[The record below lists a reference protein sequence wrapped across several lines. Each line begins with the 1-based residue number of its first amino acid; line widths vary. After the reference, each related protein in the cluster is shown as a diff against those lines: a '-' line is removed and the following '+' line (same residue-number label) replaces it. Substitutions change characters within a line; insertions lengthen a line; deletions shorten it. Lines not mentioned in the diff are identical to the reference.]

1 MYCKF
6 FGFAEQPFNVTPDP
20 RFLFLTESHQE
31 ALSSMIYGIRER
43 RGFISISGEVGT
55 GKTTLIHHL
64 LHNLDR
70 KVKAVFLYQTQIPF
84 EQLLKEILL
93 ELELPVGDGS
103 KASLTRRLQEYLIQ
117 RLARDE
123 NVAILID
130 EAQNLSKEVMEELR
144 MLSNLETP
152 GSKLLQIVFVGQPEL
167 EAKLNSDDLR
177 QLKQRIGIRR
187 KIRPLTQEESRQYID
202 HRLRLV
208 GSSSSEVF
216 TPEAGSMICRHSK
229 GIPRTIN
236 IVCDSAFLIGYG
248 ISRKKIDANIIRE
261 VISDLDGLAH
271 RYQSPVQK
279 EIVHSPQTAVHS
291 KTRGPLTMDYQPSTM
306 DFGRSTPHRGRRTIS
321 RFGSAGHRRA
331 RPNYSRASVFILVIL
346 CLGLGV
352 ALGQKKIFSLLDN
365 LRGKPVII
373 QPVNTRSSAEPF
385 PAIQTGLASNVAL
398 ITPPEPNRAAP
409 EPTRLIPVSPVPKA
423 FPEAERRLKKIIAVG
438 KGDSISSL
446 SQRYYNLANITLM
459 DLILECNPG
468 ITNAHVIK
476 DRQKIKIPEITE
488 ASLIIPWTDDT
499 WRIHLGTFS
508 KPESARTYK
517 DEPALKG
524 KEIEIIPHQ
533 VSPEETW
540 HRVVAGKFDTRD
552 EALKTVQALKE
563 KGMLPS
569 FRKP

>member
-1 MYCKF
+1 M
-6 FGFAEQPFNVTPDP
+6 
-20 RFLFLTESHQE
+20 
-31 ALSSMIYGIRER
+31 
-43 RGFISISGEVGT
+43 
-55 GKTTLIHHL
+55 
-64 LHNLDR
+64 
-70 KVKAVFLYQTQIPF
+70 
-84 EQLLKEILL
+84 
-93 ELELPVGDGS
+93 GDGS
-103 KASLTRRLQEYLIQ
+103 KASLIRQLQEYLIQ

-123 NVAILID
+123 NLAILID

-144 MLSNLETP
+144 ILSNLETP

-216 TPEAGSMICRHSK
+216 TPEAGSMICRYSK

-236 IVCDSAFLIGYG
+236 IVCDSALLIGYG

-261 VISDLDGLAH
+261 VISDMDSLAH
-271 RYQSPVQK
+271 RYPSPVQK
-279 EIVHSPQTAVHS
+279 EIVHSPQTTVHS
-291 KTRGPLTMDYQPSTM
+291 KSRGPSTM
-306 DFGRSTPHRGRRTIS
+306 DFGRLTLHRGRRTIS
-321 RFGSAGHRRA
+321 RFGLAGHRRA
-331 RPNYSRASVFILVIL
+331 RPIHSRASVFILVIL

-352 ALGQKKIFSLLDN
+352 ALGQKKIYSLLDN

-385 PAIQTGLASNVAL
+385 PAIKTGLASNVAL

-423 FPEAERRLKKIIAVG
+423 SPEAEGRLKKIIVVG

-488 ASLIIPWTDDT
+488 ASLIIPWTDGT

-508 KPESARTYK
+508 KPEYARTYK

-533 VSPEETW
+533 VSPGETW
-540 HRVVAGKFDTRD
+540 HRVMAGKFDTRD